1 MLPANLLFFFF
12 LYFSF
17 LNSCSLSFFTSFS
30 IVAIFFLSICW
41 IPSFFLFSVFF
52 LLLFFYLVFL
62 FVSLFCLMLSV
73 VLISFV
79 CNPRLCSLMV
89 STGIR
94 STSSSQKKRKV
105 LKVADGPLESCG
117 CEMKKNVWHCLTPF
131 SGSSFRS
138 TRRTSKAASRL
149 PHTVVKMSCRW
160 CLGPVS
166 FQDVDCRSCR
176 MPPSICRR
184 EQFCLIVTSHLT
196 SQAARTWPLTLPCLA
211 ACRDRGWGWGSGRW
225 RRQVLENKRS
235 FCIL

>member
-17 LNSCSLSFFTSFS
+17 LNSCSISFFTSFR
-30 IVAIFFLSICW
+30 IVAIIFFHLLNPFIFFIC
-41 IPSFFLFSVFF
+41 SFFIIIILLFSI
-52 LLLFFYLVFL
+52 FL
-62 FVSLFCLMLSV
+62 FISLFCLMFV
-73 VLISFV
+73 VLISLV

-89 STGIR
+89 STEIR

-184 EQFCLIVTSHLT
+184 ERFCLIVTSHLT
-196 SQAARTWPLTLPCLA
+196 SQAARTWPLTLSCLA
-211 ACRDRGWGWGSGRW
+211 ACRDRGWGWGTGRW